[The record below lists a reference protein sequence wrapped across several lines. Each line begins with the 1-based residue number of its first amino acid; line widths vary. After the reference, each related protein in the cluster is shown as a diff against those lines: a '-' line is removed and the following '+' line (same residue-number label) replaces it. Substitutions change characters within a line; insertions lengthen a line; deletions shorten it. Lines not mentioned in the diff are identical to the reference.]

1 MRRAFWICLAL
12 LGALVQPL
20 LAQAPKKAL
29 CSLFTTTEV
38 ATLLG
43 AAVEAGEPAGL
54 LTTAPGCQWF
64 GKDEKSYVIVQV
76 AAPDIWMN
84 PTEAPGYQAIPNV
97 GKQAYSHRD
106 PEGGWR
112 GMALVG
118 NQVVVAQMIG
128 ATAQQANLATLIRQ
142 TVQRL

>member
-1 MRRAFWICLAL
+1 MRREFWICLAL
-12 LGALVQPL
+12 LGFLLQPL
-20 LAQAPKKAL
+20 LAQTPKKDL
-29 CSLFTTTEV
+29 CSLFTTTEIG
-38 ATLLG
+38 TLLG

-64 GKDEKSYVIVQV
+64 GKDEKSYVVVQV
-76 AAPDIWMN
+76 TARDNWMN
-84 PTEAPGYQAIPNV
+84 PTEAPGYQAIPNA

-106 PEGGWR
+106 LEGGWR

-128 ATAQQANLATLIRQ
+128 ASAQQANLVTLIRR
-142 TVQRL
+142 TIQRL